1 MAGFYRTASVLLMMF
16 CVVCTAP
23 GVEVEVEVATDPPA
37 KALQMLNR
45 RAEVEKVV
53 TQMIEENHL
62 KAVIL
67 AINHGEK
74 RVLTLTAGES
84 MAGVPATADMHVRL
98 GSITIPYLGSL
109 LLQLEQ
115 DGVLSLSDPVSQ
127 YLPEL
132 EKADEVTLKMLINCT
147 SGYPDYVPYKKFAD
161 ALYADV
167 FRTWTPQELIDIAM
181 EQPMPFEPGEGWSY
195 AHTNFVILGLAM
207 EKATGKSLD
216 VLLEEK
222 ILKPF
227 GLTAT
232 VDPGTPAIPD
242 PVLHAYTRERD
253 IYEDG
258 TFWNPSW
265 TLAKGA
271 IMTGNLTDILT
282 SARALGTGK
291 QLTEE
296 SFQKM
301 ITPATTEIKPWNENR
316 YYGLGIVVN
325 YGWLMQNP
333 SFQGFAGLMAY
344 LPEQDISIAIYSSKL
359 EEAEIDP
366 NYSSKIFEKLTNVL
380 TPKHAIK

>member
-1 MAGFYRTASVLLMMF
+1 MKALYRTLTASIMALGISLSVN
-16 CVVCTAP
+16 A
-23 GVEVEVEVATDPPA
+23 VEIDVPIEPPA
-37 KALQMLNR
+37 KAIQMLNR

-53 TQMIEENHL
+53 AQMMEENHL

-67 AINHGEK
+67 AINLGEK
-74 RVLTLTAGES
+74 RIMTLTAGES
-84 MAGVPATADMHVRL
+84 MAGVPATAEMHVRL
-98 GSITIPYLGSL
+98 GAIAIPYLGSL

-115 DGVLSLSDPVSQ
+115 EGVLSLSDPLSK

-132 EKADEVTLKMLINCT
+132 PKADEVTLEMLINCT
-147 SGYPDYVPYKKFAD
+147 SGYPDYVPYQKFVD

-167 FRTWTPQELIDIAM
+167 FRTWTPQELIDMAL
-181 EQPMPFEPGEGWSY
+181 EQPMAFEPGEGWSY
-195 AHTNFVILGLAM
+195 AHTNFVMLGLAI
-207 EKATGKSLD
+207 EKATGTPLD
-216 VLLEEK
+216 VLMQEK
-222 ILKPF
+222 IIEPF

-232 VDPGTPAIPD
+232 VDPGTPAIPE

-253 IYEDG
+253 LYEEG

-271 IMTGNLTDILT
+271 IMTGTLTDILT

-296 SFQKM
+296 SFKRM
-301 ITPATTEIKPWNENR
+301 IAPDNAGFKPWNDKR

-325 YGWLMQNP
+325 HGWLMQNP
-333 SFQGFAGLMAY
+333 SFHGFAGLMAY
-344 LPEQDISIAIYSSKL
+344 LPEKDLSVAIYSSKL

-366 NYSSKIFEKLTNVL
+366 NYSSKIFEKLTKVL
-380 TPKHAIK
+380 TPRHAIK